1 MFDCITLQALSMSG
15 EAKEESTTGEIVN
28 LMSVD
33 TSRVTNMVKS
43 V

>member
-1 MFDCITLQALSMSG
+1 MSG

-33 TSRVTNMVKS
+33 TSRVTQMVKS